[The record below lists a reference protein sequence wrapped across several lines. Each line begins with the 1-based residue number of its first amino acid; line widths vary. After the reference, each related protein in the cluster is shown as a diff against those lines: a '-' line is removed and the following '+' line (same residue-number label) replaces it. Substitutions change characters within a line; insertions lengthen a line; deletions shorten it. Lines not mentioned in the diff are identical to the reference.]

1 LTIQPPRQPPR
12 LWLLGLLLS
21 TYLFG
26 CAGEGEELVIVTPW
40 PEADR
45 SDIAA
50 DFRLWAAATP
60 GTTSGPARITW
71 IALAPG
77 DDVTRVVRRRVAPD
91 LVLGTPAADLRRLA
105 RDEWLVPVER
115 TAHPLWCVTWRGP
128 LELALNTAALRGDR
142 AVAVAGEGNSAPEP
156 PTERAVTVAFDDFR
170 HDPVALEWA
179 RGELAAGSWAE
190 GYARLVKW
198 ADDPRRVG
206 RQAGSA
212 LAAFE
217 RGEAAMVPW
226 VGIAGRSLV
235 HRRGIILVSE
245 PKEPAEW
252 VEGVALVR
260 GGRNPALAQE
270 FVRFLAE
277 RGQADSPSPSDAVGK
292 GDPDS
297 VDDPGVAALLA
308 DLMGSTLVDAQDE
321 LWAAWAT
328 LAAAGH
334 PERAERWLTEPPPWP
349 PASVDKLLKRGEEGA
364 ALLETLTVEIAPEAD
379 VRNWLL
385 RSWLA
390 PPRHVDG
397 RLLAELAGA
406 TGGRLAREPRFRAW
420 LRGEWT
426 AWARQRYR
434 RVARLAAGAVP

>member
-1 LTIQPPRQPPR
+1 MTIQPPRNAPR
-12 LWLLGLLLS
+12 LWLLALVLGTSLH
-21 TYLFG
+21 G

-50 DFRLWAAATP
+50 EFRRWAGATP
-60 GTTSGPARITW
+60 GTATGPVRITW

-91 LVLGTPAADLRRLA
+91 LVLGVPAVDLRRLA
-105 RDEWLVPVER
+105 RAEMLVPVER
-115 TAHPLWCVTWRGP
+115 TAHPLWCVTWRG
-128 LELALNTAALRGDR
+128 LIKRALNTAALGP
-142 AVAVAGEGNSAPEP
+142 AASVAAAGNAAPEP
-156 PTERAVTVAFDDFR
+156 RTERAETVAFDDFR
-170 HDPVALEWA
+170 HDPIALEWA
-179 RGELAAGSWAE
+179 RGELAAGSWGE

-198 ADDPRRVG
+198 ADDPRRIG

-217 RGEAAMVPW
+217 RGKVAMVPW
-226 VGIAGRSLV
+226 VGIPGRTPAL
-235 HRRGIILVSE
+235 RRGSILVSE
-245 PKEPAEW
+245 SAKPAEW

-260 GGRNPALAQE
+260 GGRDPALAQE
-270 FVRFLAE
+270 FVRFLAG
-277 RGQADSPSPSDAVGK
+277 RGQADSPSPRDAAAK
-292 GDPDS
+292 GDRDS
-297 VDDPGVAALLA
+297 DDDSPVAALLA
-308 DLMGSTLVDAQDE
+308 DLLGATLVDAQDE
-321 LWAAWAT
+321 LWGAWAK

-334 PERAERWLTEPPPWP
+334 PARAERWLTEPPPWP
-349 PASVDKLLKRGEEGA
+349 PASVARLLKQGQEGA

-390 PPRHVDG
+390 PPRQLDG

-406 TGGRLAREPRFRAW
+406 LDGRLAREPRFRAW

-426 AWARQRYR
+426 EWARQRYR
-434 RVARLAAGAVP
+434 RVARLAGGAAP